1 MTEEE
6 FNAFL
11 DWLDPDRNRAGEK
24 YEIIRHRLI
33 RIFISRGCNNPEEM
47 ADETINRVI
56 LKLPEIRESYVGDP
70 ALYFYGVAHKV
81 YLEYR
86 RKPVLSEILPEILS
100 PDASFDDS
108 SDENERRH
116 ECLDKC
122 MLQLPKDQREMMLQY
137 YADDKR
143 AKIDHRKELAEKRG
157 ITLNALRIC
166 VYRIRLM
173 LEKCVRNC
181 LEQQLAEMK

>member
-6 FNAFL
+6 FNALL
-11 DWLDPDRNRAGEK
+11 DWLDPDRDQAGEK
-24 YEIIRHRLI
+24 YEIIRRRLI
-33 RIFISRGCNNPEEM
+33 RIFISRGCNDAEEI
-47 ADETINRVI
+47 ADETINRVM
-56 LKLPEIRESYVGDP
+56 LRLPEIRESYVGDP

-86 RKPVLSEILPEILS
+86 RKPVPSVIQREI
-100 PDASFDDS
+100 PDHSTSFIDF
-108 SDENERRH
+108 DETERRH
-116 ECLDKC
+116 ECLGKC

-143 AKIDHRKELAEKRG
+143 AKIDHRKELAENRG

-181 LEQQLAEMK
+181 LEQQMAER